1 MLLGVYFSPKSIVAD
16 SPTPARGNAQM
27 EWKATNGELSV
38 RPNFFLLCK
47 CTTSKNIYFCSMNCR
62 IVFILVT
69 VFLFLYKSHAQEYNK
84 VENGFLVPV
93 CVYQGDTIPYV
104 QLPEV
109 YIFKPLLFKNEKERQ
124 AYNKLIRD
132 VKKTLPISKEVKQIL
147 VETYEYMQT
156 LPDKKSKQAHI
167 KIVEKGVKEQ
177 YTARMKKL
185 TFSQG
190 KLLIK
195 LIDRECNQTS
205 YELIRAFMGSFK
217 AGFYQAFA
225 GVFGASLKKGYD
237 PQGEDWIIER
247 VILMV
252 ENGQI

>member
-1 MLLGVYFSPKSIVAD
+1 M
-16 SPTPARGNAQM
+16 
-27 EWKATNGELSV
+27 
-38 RPNFFLLCK
+38 
-47 CTTSKNIYFCSMNCR
+47 KNSYFCSMNYR
-62 IVFILVT
+62 IVFILIT
-69 VFLFLYKSHAQEYNK
+69 ALLFSHKSNAQEYNK
-84 VENGFLVPV
+84 GENGFLVSA
-93 CVYQGDTIPYV
+93 CVYQGDTIPCV
-104 QLPEV
+104 QLPDV
-109 YIFKPLLFKNEKERQ
+109 YIFKPIQFKNEREKK

-132 VKKTLPISKEVKQIL
+132 VKKTLPVSKEVKQIL

-156 LPDKKSKQAHI
+156 LPDKKSRQAHI

-237 PQGEDWIIER
+237 PQGEDKIIER

-252 ENGQI
+252 ENEQI

>member
-1 MLLGVYFSPKSIVAD
+1 
-16 SPTPARGNAQM
+16 
-27 EWKATNGELSV
+27 
-38 RPNFFLLCK
+38 
-47 CTTSKNIYFCSMNCR
+47 MNCR
-62 IVFILVT
+62 IVFILVIAL
-69 VFLFLYKSHAQEYNK
+69 LFSYKSNAQEYNK
-84 VENGFLVPV
+84 VEKGFLVPV

-104 QLPEV
+104 QLPDV
-109 YIFKPLLFKNEKERQ
+109 YIFKPVRFKNERERKE
-124 AYNKLIRD
+124 YNKLVRD
-132 VKKTLPISKEVKQIL
+132 VKKTLPVSKEVRQIL

-167 KIVEKGVKEQ
+167 KIVEKGIKDQ

-217 AGFYQAFA
+217 AGFYQTFA

-237 PQGEDWIIER
+237 PQGEDRMVER